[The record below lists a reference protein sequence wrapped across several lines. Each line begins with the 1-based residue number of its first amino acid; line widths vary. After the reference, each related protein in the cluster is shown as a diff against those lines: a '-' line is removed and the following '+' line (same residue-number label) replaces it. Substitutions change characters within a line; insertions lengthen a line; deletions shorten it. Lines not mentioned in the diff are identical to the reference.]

1 VNKYTPSRLRAA
13 SAFPM
18 RSSACLLAAVLS
30 AGAVTAF
37 AEGFQDHLGLQL
49 WSLRDSTK
57 QSTTGAL
64 DLAVGFGFTEV
75 ETAGTGS
82 LSVADFAK
90 ELQTRKLKAVA
101 MHAGYE
107 ALQKDAARVIA
118 DAKVL
123 GAKYVVVPWLPH
135 DKEKG
140 LTAEVARAAAA
151 NFNVWGEACRAAGL
165 QFGFHPH
172 GFEFKADAA
181 GVTPFDIIA
190 RETKAELVTFE
201 IDIFWVFHA
210 GQDPVKLMEKYPDRW
225 RLMHVKDIRK
235 GAVTGLSTGSAP
247 PTDKVVVGDGQID
260 WPVVLR
266 AAAKAGVKH
275 YFIEDEGVQP
285 LKEIPASLRYLKS
298 LKL

>member
-1 VNKYTPSRLRAA
+1 
-13 SAFPM
+13 M
-18 RSSACLLAAVLS
+18 RSSARLLAAVLS
-30 AGAVTAF
+30 AGAVTAS

-49 WSLRDSTK
+49 WSLRDQTK

-82 LSVADFAK
+82 LSVTDFAK
-90 ELQTRKLKAVA
+90 ELQARKLKAVA
-101 MHAGYE
+101 RHADYE
-107 ALQKDAARVIA
+107 ALQKDAAQVIA
-118 DAKVL
+118 DAKIL
-123 GAKYVVVPWLPH
+123 GVKYVIVPTLPRG
-135 DKEKG
+135 KAG
-140 LTAEVARAAAA
+140 FTAEDARRVAAE
-151 NFNVWGEACRAAGL
+151 FNVWGRAVRDAGL
-165 QFGFHPH
+165 QFGYHPH
-172 GFEFKADAA
+172 GFEFVVGAD
-181 GVTPFDIIA
+181 GRTPFDVLVS
-190 RETKAELVTFE
+190 ETDPALVCFE
-201 IDIFWVFHA
+201 IDVFWVFHA

-247 PTDKVVVGDGQID
+247 PTDKVAVGDGQID
-260 WPVVLR
+260 WPAVLR
-266 AAAKAGVKH
+266 AAAKVGVKH

>member
-1 VNKYTPSRLRAA
+1 
-13 SAFPM
+13 M

-49 WSLRDSTK
+49 WSLRDQTK

-64 DLAVGFGFTEV
+64 DLAVSFGFTEV

-82 LSVADFAK
+82 LSVTEFAK
-90 ELQTRKLKAVA
+90 ELQARQLKVVA
-101 MHAGYE
+101 AHAGYE
-107 ALQKDAARVIA
+107 ALTKDPAKVIA
-118 DAKVL
+118 DARVL
-123 GAKYVVVPWLPH
+123 GARYVVVPWLPH
-135 DKEKG
+135 DKATG
-140 LTAEVARAAAA
+140 LTPEVARKAAAD
-151 NFNVWGEACRAAGL
+151 FNTWGAACRAAGL

-190 RETKAELVTFE
+190 RETDPGLVVFE
-201 IDIFWVFHA
+201 MDVFWVVHP
-210 GQDPVKLMEKYPDRW
+210 GQDPVKLLEKYPGRW
-225 RLMHVKDIRK
+225 HLMHVKDLRK
-235 GAVTGLSTGSAP
+235 GAVTGIHTGAAP
-247 PTDKVVVGDGQID
+247 PTDKVAVGDGQVD
-260 WPVVLR
+260 WPAVLR

-285 LKEIPASLRYLKS
+285 LKEIPASVRYLKS

>member
-1 VNKYTPSRLRAA
+1 
-13 SAFPM
+13 M

-30 AGAVTAF
+30 AGAATAF

-49 WSLRDSTK
+49 WSLRDQTK

-64 DLAVGFGFTEV
+64 DLATGYGFTEV

-90 ELQTRKLKAVA
+90 ELQARKLTAVSA
-101 MHAGYE
+101 HTGYE
-107 ALQKDAARVIA
+107 AMQKDPAKAIA

-123 GAKYVVVPWLPH
+123 GAKYVIVPSLPRG
-135 DKEKG
+135 KEG
-140 LTAEVARAAAA
+140 FTVADARRVAAEFNAWGRA
-151 NFNVWGEACRAAGL
+151 VRDAGL
-165 QFGFHPH
+165 QFGYHPH
-172 GFEFKADAA
+172 GFEFVVGAD
-181 GVTPFDIIA
+181 GQTPFDVLA
-190 RETKAELVTFE
+190 TETDPALVCFE
-201 IDIFWVFHA
+201 MDVFWVVHP
-210 GQDPVKLMEKYPDRW
+210 GQDPVKLLEKYSGRW

-235 GAVTGLSTGSAP
+235 GAVTGIHTGSAP
-247 PTDKVVVGDGQID
+247 PTDKVAVGDGQVD
-260 WPVVLR
+260 WPAVLR

-285 LKEIPASLRYLKS
+285 LKEIPASLRYLKT

>member
-1 VNKYTPSRLRAA
+1 
-13 SAFPM
+13 M

-37 AEGFQDHLGLQL
+37 AEGFQNHLGLQL
-49 WSLRDSTK
+49 YSLRDQTK

-64 DLAVGFGFTEV
+64 DLAAGFGFTEV

-82 LSVADFAK
+82 LGVTDFAK
-90 ELQTRKLKAVA
+90 ELQARKLTVVA
-101 MHAGYE
+101 SHAGYE
-107 ALQKDAARVIA
+107 AFQKDTAKVIA

-123 GAKYVVVPWLPH
+123 GAKYVIIPWLPH

-140 LTAEVARAAAA
+140 FSADDARRVAAD
-151 NFNVWGEACRAAGL
+151 FNTWGEACRAAGL

-181 GVTPFDIIA
+181 GITPFDIIA

-201 IDIFWVFHA
+201 IDVFWVFHA

-247 PTDKVVVGDGQID
+247 PTDKVAVGDGQID
-260 WPVVLR
+260 WPAVLR

-285 LKEIPASLRYLKS
+285 LKEIPASVAYLKS